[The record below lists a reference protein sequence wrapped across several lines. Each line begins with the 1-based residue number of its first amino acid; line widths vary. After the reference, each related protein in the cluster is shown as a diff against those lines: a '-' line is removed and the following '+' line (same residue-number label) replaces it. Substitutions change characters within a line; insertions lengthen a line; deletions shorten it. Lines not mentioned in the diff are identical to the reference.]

1 MGANQPMP
9 IQPIAAG
16 TSRLLSRTC
25 TVTPAPIAK
34 CRAPRSVAE
43 MARTVDGSSKACRF
57 LFRRA
62 NGLTRCWANLPSPSH
77 RPSPAVEGFFAKL
90 TNRRLKR
97 GVFHS
102 IVALQAAIN
111 RFVKEANQ
119 NPKPFRWTKDP
130 DEIIAAVRRG
140 QQALDSHH

>member
-1 MGANQPMP
+1 MLTGIRHDTVFAYAKDY
-9 IQPIAAG
+9 AAQRPK
-16 TSRLLSRTC
+16 TSRPQSC
-25 TVTPAPIAK
+25 
-34 CRAPRSVAE
+34 
-43 MARTVDGSSKACRF
+43 G
-57 LFRRA
+57 
-62 NGLTRCWANLPSPSH
+62 G
-77 RPSPAVEGFFAKL
+77 PAVEGFFAKL

-130 DEIIAAVRRG
+130 DEIIVAVRRG
-140 QQALDSHH
+140 HQALNSHH